1 MDIHKLIK
9 RGEVVIEDVIEKCLI
24 CEREVIINKDPQMMK
39 KGPCNR
45 INGTKCS
52 AYISPAA
59 KWKLGDCN
67 LATHII
73 MVEDV
78 DKFKLNPI
86 KASKRRA

>member
-1 MDIHKLIK
+1 MDIHKLIE
-9 RGEVVIEDVIEKCLI
+9 RGEVVVEEVIEKCLI
-24 CEREVIINKDPQMMK
+24 YKREVTTGKDKTQMME
-39 KGPCNR
+39 KGPCTR

-52 AYISPAA
+52 AYISPTA

-73 MVEDV
+73 MLEDV

-86 KASKRRA
+86 KASKRK